1 MIHASV
7 FSGIGGPEVA
17 AAMLGWKN
25 AFHCEINPFGRSV
38 LEYWFPES
46 ESYEDITK
54 TDFYKWR
61 GKVDVLTGG
70 FPCQPFSYAGKRG
83 GRNDYRYL
91 WPQMYR
97 VVGEVRPTWVV
108 AENVAGFTTM
118 VEGGVLFDLGC
129 EATLFDEDDDIHGY
143 VLRQTFTIERV
154 CKDLERIGYSVQPVI
169 IPAASVG
176 APHKRDRVFILAHNA
191 SNTGDTRAESMRKRA
206 AAADADTPAPD
217 SDSWRGG
224 EVPLDIQAGKP
235 DGRIPVSNGRKW
247 NAADANSKGL
257 QESQQ
262 SGRQED
268 PAEKE
273 PELDHRAQRPGRDED
288 ASHAFRE
295 RLATAIQRGRNGSE
309 ERDGEGRSAMQ
320 SPDDAWA
327 QGTWWDQFPTV
338 SPVHRGNDGLPFS
351 LDDLALPEQ
360 MSPRTYRKS
369 NKTRFNGGKWRTESL
384 KAYGNAI
391 VPQVMYRIFQVIEQ
405 IEHNHE

>member
-1 MIHASV
+1 MERKSRRTHRRLPLS
-7 FSGIGGPEVA
+7 
-17 AAMLGWKN
+17 
-25 AFHCEINPFGRSV
+25 AFFLCRKEG
-38 LEYWFPES
+38 
-46 ESYEDITK
+46 
-54 TDFYKWR
+54 
-61 GKVDVLTGG
+61 
-70 FPCQPFSYAGKRG
+70 G

-176 APHKRDRVFILAHNA
+176 APHQRDRVFILAHN
-191 SNTGDTRAESMRKRA
+191 DVE
-206 AAADADTPAPD
+206 D
-217 SDSWRGG
+217 SDSIRCKGSTSKECCTNIVNGHTGSGDSKWVCSKEGTFTPDANSGRSD
-224 EVPLDIQAGKP
+224 EVSLDIQAGKP

-247 NAADANSKGL
+247 NAADANSEGL

-338 SPVHRGNDGLPFS
+338 PPVHRGNDGLPFS

-369 NKTRFNGGKWRTESL
+369 NKTRFNGRKWRTESL